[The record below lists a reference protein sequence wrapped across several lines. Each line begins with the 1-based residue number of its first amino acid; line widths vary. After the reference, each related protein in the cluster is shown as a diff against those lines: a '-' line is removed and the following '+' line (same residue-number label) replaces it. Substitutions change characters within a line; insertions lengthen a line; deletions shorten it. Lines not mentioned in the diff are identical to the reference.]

1 MSSYG
6 LKTLMLG
13 IIKMSIKRQE
23 YEVKS
28 LLANEQENCWK
39 KLVKAT
45 IRIIYIQF
53 LIHEYVKLESESE
66 QKLLT

>member
-6 LKTLMLG
+6 LKPLMLG

-23 YEVKS
+23 YEVKL
-28 LLANEQENCWK
+28 LLANEHENCWK

-53 LIHEYVKLESESE
+53 LIDEYVKLESEPE
-66 QKLLT
+66 QKLLI